1 MASLTPLSIVSH
13 LNCSDKDLKDDV
25 VWVGVPLSRG
35 PASQDL
41 KHLHE
46 VLQLILI
53 RQLQRV
59 RISKLDYIW
68 FWQIQ
73 LVCNAALFIILSSS
87 FLPAREN
94 RVLFGAKYQRW
105 WERVV
110 RASSASNLFT
120 WLNDLLIQHFC
131 EILFKF
137 ISVLQRFLVLHI
149 LILVLVLIVLQKLG
163 NFILRMRRQS
173 CTPVCLMT
181 LATLQV
187 ISPGVTVQFFLP
199 A

>member
-13 LNCSDKDLKDDV
+13 LNCSNKDLKDDV

-41 KHLHE
+41 KHLHRVTRSCSSFSSDNFRE
-46 VLQLILI
+46 SEYPNLI
-53 RQLQRV
+53 
-59 RISKLDYIW
+59 IS
-68 FWQIQ
+68 
-73 LVCNAALFIILSSS
+73 AALFIILSSS

-137 ISVLQRFLVLHI
+137 FSVLQRFLVLHI

>member
-1 MASLTPLSIVSH
+1 MASATPLSIVIH

-41 KHLHE
+41 KHLHRVTSSCSSFSSDNFRE
-46 VLQLILI
+46 SKYPNLI
-53 RQLQRV
+53 
-59 RISKLDYIW
+59 IS
-68 FWQIQ
+68 
-73 LVCNAALFIILSSS
+73 AALFIILSSS

-163 NFILRMRRQS
+163 NLILRMRRQS
-173 CTPVCLMT
+173 STPVCLMT

-199 A
+199 V